1 VVLRR
6 VPAAINKKSRIART
20 LLILAYFLLVS
31 AGRIAAL
38 DPGHRISQ
46 YGHSSWKIQDGYFGS
61 QPVSITQTTDGYL
74 WVETEGGIF
83 RFDGVQFVSWTSL
96 TGEKLPSND
105 YWPMLGARDG
115 SLYIGTDSGL
125 LRWANQLLTRY
136 LDGETV
142 GGIMQ
147 DEKGQIWFTH
157 YRPGNYSDPLCR
169 ISGTDVRCYD
179 YGTVERG
186 LLSAPGHLAE
196 DASGSFWVILSTA
209 VVRWKPGSVKIY
221 RLTYQGGNGVRD
233 LAAAD
238 DGSVW
243 IGIETPGHGGGLQ
256 RIVGGVMQPF
266 AVPKLNGETLEVFTL
281 LIDRQGSLWVGT
293 LNQGLYRIHGAD
305 VDHFGSA
312 NGLSSDSVNHLFED
326 REGSLW
332 VATSKGLDMLRDLP
346 MSTFSTSEGVSEDE
360 VESVLAARDGTVWIG
375 SNHLQALESNG
386 ISPELGKRLPGNYVT
401 SLLEDHTGRLW
412 VGTDHALWTRE
423 GGKNNGMFR
432 QIRKADGSAM
442 GMVWGL
448 TEDSEHNI
456 WVSAYKSLIRIRDL
470 TVREE
475 FPQPPIAFAQKLA
488 PDPQSGI
495 WLGLLSGNL
504 ARFRSG
510 KTEIFT
516 FPNHPNTPVKA
527 LFAASDGSILGAT
540 EFGVVAWKSGKQ
552 QVLSARNGLPCDD
565 VNMLNSD
572 DQSDLWL
579 YSACGL
585 IEVPREEIQRWW
597 REPEA
602 KLKMRVFDAL
612 DGVQAG
618 LSHFSGSSKAPD
630 GRLWFANNSVVQT
643 IDPAHLTG
651 NTVPPPVHI
660 TGILADRKSYP
671 LLEAPKL
678 PALTRDLEIDYT
690 APSLSVPKKVL
701 FRYMLEGHDAGWQ
714 EPGTRRQAFYN
725 DLRPR
730 HYRFRVIACNNDGVW
745 NETGA
750 FLDFSV
756 APAYYQTSWFSMSC
770 AAGFLALLW
779 GIYRLRVQQLQH
791 QFAIGLE
798 ARVNE
803 RTRIARELHDTL
815 LQSLQGLM
823 LHFQTGI
830 DLLPGRPAEARKALE
845 IAVDRADQ
853 TINEGRDAVQGLRA
867 SAVET
872 NDLVSAV
879 RILGEELGAADKNQN
894 SAVFEVEVKGAPRN
908 LHPILRDEVYRIAAE
923 ALRNAFHHAHAQRIE
938 VEILYGERWL
948 RLRVRD
954 DGKGIDPKFLSG
966 DGREKH
972 YGLRG
977 MRERA
982 ELVGGKLAV
991 WSKLD
996 SGAEVE
1002 LSIPAS
1008 TAYATS
1014 YRRRSWLSEKLSGRG
1029 TNGKATDVKETKIK
1043 S

>member
-1 VVLRR
+1 VVLQRHPF
-6 VPAAINKKSRIART
+6 VANETKSPVARAF
-20 LLILAYFLLVS
+20 LFLAVFLLAS
-31 AGRIAAL
+31 AGWVAAL

-105 YWPMLGARDG
+105 YWPMLGAKDG

-125 LRWANQLLTRY
+125 LRWANQRSIRY
-136 LDGETV
+136 LDGETI
-142 GGIMQ
+142 GGIIQ

-157 YRPGNYSDPLCR
+157 YRPDNYPDPLCR
-169 ISGTDVRCYD
+169 ISGTDVRCYG
-179 YGTVERG
+179 YGSVERG
-186 LLSAPGHLAE
+186 LLSAPGPLAE
-196 DASGSFWVILSTA
+196 DGLGSFWVGHNTA
-209 VVRWKPGSVKIY
+209 VVRWTAGSAKIY
-221 RLTYQGGNGVRD
+221 RLTYQGSIGVTD
-233 LAAAD
+233 LAVAD

-243 IGIETPGHGGGLQ
+243 LGIETPGRGGGLQ
-256 RIVGGVMQPF
+256 HLVGGVMQPF
-266 AVPKLNGETLEVFTL
+266 AVPKLNGETLRVCAL

-293 LNQGLYRIHGAD
+293 LNQGLYRIHGTD
-305 VDHFGSA
+305 VDHFGSV

-332 VATSKGLDMLRDLP
+332 VATSKGLDILRDLP
-346 MSTFSTSEGVSEDE
+346 VSTFSTSEGVSEDE

-375 SNHLQALESNG
+375 SNHLQALGPNG
-386 ISPELGKRLPGNYVT
+386 LSPELGKGLPGNYVT

-412 VGTDHALWTRE
+412 VGMDRALWIHE

-432 QIRKADGSAM
+432 QIRKADGSAI

-456 WVSAYKSLIRIRDL
+456 WVEAYKSLIRIRDL

-475 FPQPPIAFAQKLA
+475 FPQPPVPLANKLA

-495 WLGLLSGNL
+495 WLGLLSGDL

-516 FPNHPNTPVKA
+516 FPNHPNTKVKA

-552 QVLSARNGLPCDD
+552 QILSARNGLPCDD
-565 VNMLNSD
+565 VNTLNSD

-602 KLKMRVFDAL
+602 KLKTRIFDAL

-630 GRLWFANNSVVQT
+630 GRLWFANNSVAQT
-643 IDPAHLTG
+643 MDPAHLTG

-660 TGILADRKSYP
+660 TGIVADRKSYP
-671 LLEAPKL
+671 LLDALKL

-725 DLRPR
+725 DLPPR

-750 FLDFSV
+750 SLDFSIL
-756 APAYYQTSWFSMSC
+756 PAYYQTAWFRASYV
-770 AAGFLALLW
+770 AAFLLLLW
-779 GIYRLRVQQLQH
+779 SIYRMRVRQV
-791 QFAIGLE
+791 
-798 ARVNE
+798 ARAMSNRFDERLAE
-803 RTRIARELHDTL
+803 RTRIARDFHDTY
-815 LQSLQGLM
+815 LQTIQGSKLVADSA
-823 LHFQTGI
+823 LKQSPDF
-830 DLLPGRPAEARKALE
+830 ARMRGALE
-845 IAVDRADQ
+845 QLSVWLGRA
-853 TINEGRDAVQGLRA
+853 TEEGRAALSSLRT
-867 SAVET
+867 STTEK
-872 NDLVSAV
+872 NDLAAAFQRAIEEC
-879 RILGEELGAADKNQN
+879 RINSSIEASFTVAGEASEM
-894 SAVFEVEVKGAPRN
+894 
-908 LHPILRDEVYRIAAE
+908 HPIVRDEVYRIGYE
-923 ALRNAFHHAHAQRIE
+923 AIRNACVHSQATDLR
-938 VEILYGERWL
+938 VELAYADDLI
-948 RLRVRD
+948 LRVRD
-954 DGKGIDPKFLSG
+954 NGVGITPAVVDQGKQEHF
-966 DGREKH
+966 
-972 YGLRG
+972 GLRG

-982 ELVGGKLAV
+982 RGIMAKFTLNTSPVSGSEITLVVPGSIIYRTTNSRGRKWPAIESLLKRMGLRSNSA
-991 WSKLD
+991 D
-996 SGAEVE
+996 S
-1002 LSIPAS
+1002 
-1008 TAYATS
+1008 
-1014 YRRRSWLSEKLSGRG
+1014 
-1029 TNGKATDVKETKIK
+1029 
-1043 S
+1043 